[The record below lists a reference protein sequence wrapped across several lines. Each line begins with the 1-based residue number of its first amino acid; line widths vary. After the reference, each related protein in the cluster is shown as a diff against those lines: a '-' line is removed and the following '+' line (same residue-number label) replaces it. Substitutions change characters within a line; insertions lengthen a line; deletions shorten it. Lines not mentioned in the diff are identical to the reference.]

1 MQTKNKEQLKEAPR
15 NRGGRKT
22 DRPVDRNRVFYLY
35 VDHPELT
42 PDQVRQA
49 VDEYLKKRQ

>member
-1 MQTKNKEQLKEAPR
+1 MKKEQPKEAPR

-35 VDHPELT
+35 VDHPNLT
-42 PDQVRQA
+42 PSEVRQA
-49 VDEYLKKRQ
+49 VDEYLKKRQQ